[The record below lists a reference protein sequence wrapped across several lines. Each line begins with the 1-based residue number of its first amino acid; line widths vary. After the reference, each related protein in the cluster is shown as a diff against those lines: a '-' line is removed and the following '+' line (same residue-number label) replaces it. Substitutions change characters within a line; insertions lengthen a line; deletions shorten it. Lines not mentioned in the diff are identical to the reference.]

1 MMLIKWTQIAF
12 PEVSMYFETVS
23 VNKLLQN
30 GFASLIKQRRE
41 KRRRGRRDIFTF
53 SEENNMI

>member
-1 MMLIKWTQIAF
+1 MKLIKLSQIAF
-12 PEVSMYFETVS
+12 PEVSTYFETVS

-41 KRRRGRRDIFTF
+41 GRRRRIDLFTF